1 MTAAARRIHPLV
13 AVASVAVILF
23 SGVGIGVATGLIPN
37 TFSKSAGETAMPPE
51 TSSTLPGGPAGAG
64 KAVTAMPAATADA
77 IAAKPLNRTAATV
90 ASSKPVCANC
100 GIVDAVTK
108 VEQAGEGTGL
118 GAVAGGVAGGLLGNQ
133 VGKGTGKKIATVAGA
148 AGGAYVG
155 HQVEKEVRKS
165 VRYDVR
171 VKMDDGS
178 YRLHS
183 QPEAPAFGAGERV
196 RIVDGALVAG

>member
-13 AVASVAVILF
+13 ALASVATILF
-23 SGVGIGVATGLIPN
+23 SGVGIGVATGVIPS
-37 TFSKSAGETAMPPE
+37 TFSSSAPESATPLEAGRPADAAVAAKSAAGAPLATANAIAGKPLAG
-51 TSSTLPGGPAGAG
+51 TSSGSAASRPACAHCGTVE
-64 KAVTAMPAATADA
+64 AVTT
-77 IAAKPLNRTAATV
+77 
-90 ASSKPVCANC
+90 
-100 GIVDAVTK
+100 

-133 VGKGTGKKIATVAGA
+133 VGKGTGRKIATVAGA

-171 VKMDDGS
+171 VRMEDGS
-178 YRLHS
+178 YRVHS
-183 QPEAPAFGAGERV
+183 QTEAPAFRAGDRV
-196 RIVDGALVAG
+196 KFVDGALVAR

>member
-1 MTAAARRIHPLV
+1 MTAAARGIHPLV

-23 SGVGIGVATGLIPN
+23 SGVGVGVATGLIPS
-37 TFSKSAGETAMPPE
+37 TFSKSAATAATSLEASPALPAGPE
-51 TSSTLPGGPAGAG
+51 GAG
-64 KAVTAMPAATADA
+64 KTVAAMPAATADA
-77 IAAKPLNRTAATV
+77 IAAKPFLRTAATK
-90 ASSKPVCANC
+90 APSKPPCANC
-100 GIVDAVTK
+100 GIVDTVTK

-178 YRLHS
+178 YRIHS
-183 QPEAPAFGAGERV
+183 QSEAPAFGAGDRV
-196 RIVDGALVAG
+196 RMVDGALVAG

>member
-37 TFSKSAGETAMPPE
+37 TLSKSAGETATLLPPP
-51 TSSTLPGGPAGAG
+51 TAVPGGPVGAETPVAALPG
-64 KAVTAMPAATADA
+64 ATADA
-77 IAAKPLNRTAATV
+77 VASKPFTRTAAK
-90 ASSKPVCANC
+90 SGPSKPLCANC
-100 GIVDAVTK
+100 GVVDAVTK

-118 GAVAGGVAGGLLGNQ
+118 GAV
-133 VGKGTGKKIATVAGA
+133 

-183 QPEAPAFGAGERV
+183 QSEAPAFGAGDRV

>member
-37 TFSKSAGETAMPPE
+37 TLSKSAGETATLLPPP
-51 TSSTLPGGPAGAG
+51 TAVPGGPVGAETPVAALPG
-64 KAVTAMPAATADA
+64 ATADA
-77 IAAKPLNRTAATV
+77 VASKPFTRTAAK
-90 ASSKPVCANC
+90 SGPSKPLCANC
-100 GIVDAVTK
+100 GVVDAVTK

-183 QPEAPAFGAGERV
+183 QSEAPAFGAGDRV